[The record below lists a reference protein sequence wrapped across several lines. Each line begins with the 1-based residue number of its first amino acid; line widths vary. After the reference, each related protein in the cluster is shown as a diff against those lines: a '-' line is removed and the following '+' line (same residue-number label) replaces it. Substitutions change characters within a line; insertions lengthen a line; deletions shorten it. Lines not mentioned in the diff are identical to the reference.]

1 MKIYS
6 KIEEDTLLHLVTRL
20 SEVESVEM
28 EYPKLA
34 RVDIAP
40 ENQFLQVAILRMDT
54 GRTFRPHK
62 HIFKEGPEKV
72 IAQESWV
79 VIKGRVK
86 VFFYDLDDT
95 IIQEEVLEAGDFS
108 MTFRGGH
115 NYEALEDDT
124 QVYEYKTG
132 PYLGVE
138 KDKEFVSN

>member
-1 MKIYS
+1 
-6 KIEEDTLLHLVTRL
+6 
-20 SEVESVEM
+20 
-28 EYPKLA
+28 
-34 RVDIAP
+34 
-40 ENQFLQVAILRMDT
+40 MDE

-62 HIFKEGPEKV
+62 HISKEGPEKV

-95 IIQEEVLEAGDFS
+95 IIQEEILEAGDFS

-138 KDKEFVSN
+138 KDKEFISN